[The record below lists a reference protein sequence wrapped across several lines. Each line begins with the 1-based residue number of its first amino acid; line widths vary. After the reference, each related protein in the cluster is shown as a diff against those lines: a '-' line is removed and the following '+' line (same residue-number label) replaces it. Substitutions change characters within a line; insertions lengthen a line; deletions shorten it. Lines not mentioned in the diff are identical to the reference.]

1 VNSIND
7 RDELAGRAAMSSVSK
22 RSEWSVGDEAAI
34 RRAVHDY
41 FEGWFEGDATRME
54 RALDPGLAKR
64 NLSQEGDGIESL
76 ENLTAQ
82 DMIDATANGA
92 GTKYELE
99 RRGFEVDVTDVYGT
113 IANVVVHS
121 GIYREYLGLVRT
133 RDGWKIAN
141 ALWQFVDDDVE
152 QRSDRG

>member
-1 VNSIND
+1 V
-7 RDELAGRAAMSSVSK
+7 SSMSK
-22 RSEWSVGDEAAI
+22 RPEWPADDEAAI

-54 RALDPGLAKR
+54 RALHQGLAKR
-64 NLSQEGDGIESL
+64 TLSREGDGIEAL

-82 DMIDATANGA
+82 DMIDATAHGA

-99 RRGFEVDVTDVYGT
+99 RRGFEVDVTDVYET
-113 IANVVVHS
+113 IANVVVYS
-121 GIYREYLGLVRT
+121 GVYREYLDLVRT

-141 ALWQFVDDDVE
+141 ALWQFVDDEVE
-152 QRSDRG
+152 QRGDRG